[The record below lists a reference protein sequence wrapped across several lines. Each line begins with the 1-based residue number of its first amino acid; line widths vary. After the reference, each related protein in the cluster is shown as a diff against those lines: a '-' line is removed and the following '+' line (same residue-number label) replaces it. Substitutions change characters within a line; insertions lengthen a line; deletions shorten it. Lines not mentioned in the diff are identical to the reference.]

1 MNLANYYLSI
11 FIFFNKKVYFEILFY
26 LFLLAFIEKNTWSGL
41 EDFYSNLAEALHVEI
56 SATKSKSGKSRRK
69 IKKNNKSVRF
79 ILLLLLFS
87 KNMYIIRFRD
97 MFIITENLFRISKPY
112 YPCLPYLLCQHR
124 FLKSA

>member
-1 MNLANYYLSI
+1 MCM
-11 FIFFNKKVYFEILFY
+11 YFEILFY

-79 ILLLLLFS
+79 ILLLILFS

-97 MFIITENLFRISKPY
+97 MFIITENLFRIFKTIFSMPAIFT
-112 YPCLPYLLCQHR
+112 L
-124 FLKSA
+124 SA